1 MPCQWSPARRPS
13 WCGPWRLRGGPQ
25 AGGAPGQG
33 PQPRFGRFR
42 KRRRPHSN
50 FERSSSD
57 VSASGGGQRNV
68 RAGARASLW
77 RSALRV
83 STRRSLRGGSESL
96 AYLQAPRLLVVMGN
110 SSAGAATLSQLCG
123 AVTPGLADA
132 NAQRRAFAPPG
143 LCIQPILL
151 STVSFLFCSAA
162 LSAVPDTGSG
172 LLLPQR
178 LHRVTTAT
186 GPDRR
191 RRVVGGALSTAVLRA
206 AAHPA
211 RHPRGGSN
219 SLHRGLQSPAW
230 AVHTKTRCIC
240 GRTRLNL
247 YGQQQPPGTQWPW

>member
-1 MPCQWSPARRPS
+1 
-13 WCGPWRLRGGPQ
+13 
-25 AGGAPGQG
+25 
-33 PQPRFGRFR
+33 
-42 KRRRPHSN
+42 
-50 FERSSSD
+50 
-57 VSASGGGQRNV
+57 
-68 RAGARASLW
+68 
-77 RSALRV
+77 
-83 STRRSLRGGSESL
+83 
-96 AYLQAPRLLVVMGN
+96 MGN

-219 SLHRGLQSPAW
+219 SLHHGSQSPAW
-230 AVHTKTRCIC
+230 PCTQRLASICTVNSNRPALSGPGSKVLYAEPNRCMGGSARDVPCRPSAHVEVQCKWKERVPFAHHRSAIPAHMCSGLSRRRC
-240 GRTRLNL
+240 GQSPARVCLL
-247 YGQQQPPGTQWPW
+247 WC